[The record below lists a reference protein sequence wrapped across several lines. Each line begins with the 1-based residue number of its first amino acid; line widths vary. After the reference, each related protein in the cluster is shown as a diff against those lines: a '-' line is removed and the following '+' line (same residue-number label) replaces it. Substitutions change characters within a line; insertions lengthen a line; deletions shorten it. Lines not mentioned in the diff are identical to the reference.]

1 MRRAVDDVRVRV
13 EKAVLPG
20 IGVRHDLATA
30 SGRRVGVVTHRSGRR
45 DLILYDPDDPD
56 ESSDTV
62 PLSDDEADALAVI
75 LDASRVLSQLA
86 GLHDQ
91 VAGTLV
97 IEQLPVR
104 GGSPFAGRA
113 LGDTQARTRTG
124 ASIVAVMR
132 QGEAIASPGPD
143 FQFEADD
150 LVVVVGTRE
159 GVDGV
164 ARILAH
170 GWTG

>member
-1 MRRAVDDVRVRV
+1 MNTVRVRV

-20 IGVRHDLATA
+20 IGVRHDLATT
-30 SGRRVGVVTHRSGRR
+30 SGRRIGVITHRSGER
-45 DLILYDPDDPD
+45 DLIVYDPEDPD

-62 PLSDDEADALAVI
+62 PLTDDEADALAVI

-97 IEQLPVR
+97 IEQIPVR
-104 GGSPFAGRA
+104 AGSPFAGRPM
-113 LGDTQARTRTG
+113 GDTQARTRTG
-124 ASIVAVMR
+124 SSIVAVLR
-132 QGEAIASPGPD
+132 RGEAIASPTPD
-143 FQFEADD
+143 FRLAGGD
-150 LVVVVGTRE
+150 LMVVVGTRE

-164 ARILAH
+164 ADIIAH
-170 GWTG
+170 GQTG

>member
-1 MRRAVDDVRVRV
+1 MRVRV

-20 IGVRHDLATA
+20 IGVRHDMATA
-30 SGRRVGVVTHRSGRR
+30 SGRRIGVITHRSGQR

-62 PLSDDEADALAVI
+62 PLTDDEADALAVV

-91 VAGTLV
+91 VSGTLV
-97 IEQLPVR
+97 IEQVPIR
-104 GGSPFAGRA
+104 PGSAYAGQV

-124 ASIVAVMR
+124 ASIVAVLR
-132 QGEAIASPGPD
+132 RGEAIASPGPE
-143 FQFEADD
+143 FRFAPDD
-150 LVVVVGTRE
+150 LVVVVGTRD

-164 ARILAH
+164 ADILAH
-170 GWTG
+170 GRTG